1 MNIVLAVGALGPHWP
16 QTLSLSRRSLALQ
29 ITTLLV
35 LLARP
40 ARTGVVAADLLAP
53 RGAHRGLRPRG
64 RGGGAAE
71 PLRELAAGLPRVGPG
86 RHGGGLPRRVAD
98 QLDLEE
104 ALHDGRLHPL
114 DHVLEEIECLLLVLG
129 ERVTLAVAAEADPF
143 LEVVDRQQV
152 VLPLLVDDDHH
163 LVAL

>member
-1 MNIVLAVGALGPHWP
+1 FRPKNIVLAVGALGPHWP

-86 RHGGGLPRRVAD
+86 RHGGELHRRVAD
-98 QLDLEE
+98 PPDLEG
-104 ALHDGRLHPL
+104 APHPGRPQ
-114 DHVLEEIECLLLVLG
+114 
-129 ERVTLAVAAEADPF
+129 P
-143 LEVVDRQQV
+143 
-152 VLPLLVDDDHH
+152 
-163 LVAL
+163 